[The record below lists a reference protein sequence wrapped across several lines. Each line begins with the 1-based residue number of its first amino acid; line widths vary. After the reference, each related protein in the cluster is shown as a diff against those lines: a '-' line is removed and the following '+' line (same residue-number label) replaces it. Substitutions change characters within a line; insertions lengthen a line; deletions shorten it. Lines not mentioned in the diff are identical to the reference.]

1 MMRAFCGKKK
11 NQMSLISE
19 LKRRNVFRVAIAYV
33 IAAWLVLQVSQLVL
47 EAIEAP
53 SWVLKTFLL
62 LFALGLPIALLFSWA
77 YELTPEGIKKE
88 EDVDRSGSISHGT
101 GKKLNQ
107 ITIAMVIALAVFIVA
122 DRAYFGSPSV
132 PAAESATETEA
143 RVEKSIAVLAFE
155 DLSAD
160 GDQEYFADGLSEEL
174 LNVLARM
181 PALQVAGRTSSFAF
195 KGQNRDLREIG
206 EILNVAYI
214 LEGSVRKAGNR
225 IRVTAQLIN
234 ADTGFHLYSDTYDR
248 DLTDV
253 FAVQDEI
260 AAAITGALRTELIG
274 TITQETAET
283 SIAAYDFYLIARQ
296 KIYTRNVNEMKEASR
311 FLDQALEIDGEY
323 APALA
328 QKALVLIL
336 LSDAV
341 GSYGDI
347 PAAEASADARLLVDR
362 AIAIDASLA
371 EAHAVSGLI
380 MGGERGE
387 SNANEIAVLE
397 HALSLNPNL
406 DNTRNWLSIAYGEA
420 SRNDEAR
427 ALLEAVVERDPM
439 FGPAFNNL
447 IQAYLRTRDFDLGN
461 ALVGRVERIVGETDD
476 VNRSWGMIAVAQGDL
491 ARAIRVLRKSHELNP
506 RNTVNQLWYGF
517 ALDLIGEFETTI
529 EIGVPLAVASAY
541 DQLGRYD
548 EAQAVLDAAPIGQS
562 GNDANNAIIR
572 TNAVHFLHSGQYDEA
587 VRYVEENFASLDA
600 MLQQFERTDG
610 SNSGYLAPLAYSF
623 LQAGRESEF
632 KTLID
637 ALAESVTRREV
648 AGDKSF
654 PSILNLIHLAALT
667 GTEEEVL
674 IQIQRLIDNN
684 GVGVNVFATPIFDR
698 MQENEDFQK
707 LVAILV
713 KRANQERAKLGLDP
727 YQPVLSNQIS
737 HIADENVAA
746 LIIRSPR
753 PGILIENS
761 SPD

>member
-1 MMRAFCGKKK
+1 
-11 NQMSLISE
+11 MSLFSE

-53 SWVLKTFLL
+53 AWVLKAFLL
-62 LFALGLPIALLFSWA
+62 LAALGLPIVLLFSWA
-77 YELTPEGIKKE
+77 YELTPEGLKKE
-88 EDVDRSGSISHGT
+88 QDVDRSGSITHGT

-107 ITIAMVIALAVFIVA
+107 ITIAMVIALVVFVVI
-122 DRAYFGSPSV
+122 DRVYFAPRAI
-132 PAAESATETEA
+132 PAAESAEETA
-143 RVEKSIAVLAFE
+143 VIAEKSIAVLAFE

-181 PALQVAGRTSSFAF
+181 PDLQVAGRTSSFAF

-206 EILNVAYI
+206 EILNVAHI
-214 LEGSVRKAGNR
+214 LEGSVRKAGNK

-274 TITQETAET
+274 TAVQDTAET
-283 SIAAYDFYLIARQ
+283 LIEVYDLYLVARQ
-296 KIYTRNVNEMKEASR
+296 KIYTRDIDEMKEASR
-311 FLDQALEIDGEY
+311 LLDQALELDGEY

-328 QKALVLIL
+328 QKALVLVL
-336 LSDAV
+336 LSDGV

-347 PAAEASADARLLVDR
+347 PAAEAYAAARPLVDR

-380 MGGERGE
+380 MGGEIGP
-387 SNANEIAVLE
+387 SNDDEIAVLE

-406 DNTRNWLSIAYGEA
+406 DNTRNWLSTAYGEA
-420 SRNDEAR
+420 SRNEEAR

-447 IQAYLRTRDFDLGN
+447 IQSYLGTRDFDLGN

-476 VNRSWGMIAVAQGDL
+476 VNQSWGMIAVSQGDS
-491 ARAIRVLRKSHELNP
+491 ARAIRHLRKTYELNP
-506 RNTVNQLWYGF
+506 RHTVNQLWYGF
-517 ALDLIGEFETTI
+517 ALGTIGEFETMI
-529 EIGVPLAVASAY
+529 EVGVPLTAAFGL

-548 EAQAVLDAAPIGQS
+548 EAQSVLDTVPIGKS
-562 GNDANNAIIR
+562 GNDANNAVIR
-572 TNAVHFLHSGQYDEA
+572 ANAFHFMVSRQYDEA
-587 VRYVEENFASLDA
+587 VHYVEEHFENLDA

-610 SNSGYLAPLAYSF
+610 SNSGYLAPLAYSY
-623 LQAGRESEF
+623 LQAGREPEF
-632 KTLID
+632 KKLTD
-637 ALAESVTRREV
+637 ALAESVARRVV
-648 AGDKSF
+648 ALDKSL
-654 PSILNLIHLAALT
+654 PSILNSVDLAALT
-667 GTEEEVL
+667 GTDEEIL
-674 IQIQRLIDNN
+674 IQVQRLIDND
-684 GVGVNVFATPIFDR
+684 GVGVNVFDTPIFDR
-698 MQENEDFQK
+698 MQENAEFRR
-707 LVAILV
+707 LNAILV
-713 KRANQERAKLGLDP
+713 KRANDERAKLGLDP
-727 YQPVLSNQIS
+727 YQ
-737 HIADENVAA
+737 AA
-746 LIIRSPR
+746 LP
-753 PGILIENS
+753 NS
-761 SPD
+761 